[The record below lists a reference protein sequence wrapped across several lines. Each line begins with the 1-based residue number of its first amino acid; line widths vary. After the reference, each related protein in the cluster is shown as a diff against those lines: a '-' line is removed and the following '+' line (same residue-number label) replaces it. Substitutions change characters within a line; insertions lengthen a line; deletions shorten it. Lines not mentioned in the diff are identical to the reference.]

1 MRAVPFCLAAAATM
15 LLSGCAGYTVG
26 PIRPTPMK
34 DVRRICVKNFINDTL
49 EPHVAVLLAN
59 SLIKQLQLDSTY
71 EITDEAHADAIL
83 QGTLDE
89 KQRRPARS
97 LRGNIL
103 QTREYTLTLRAH
115 YTVTETKSGRVLDQR
130 KAMGATS
137 FFVSGGAAGES
148 LLTADS
154 NQDEYQA
161 LPLAAEDLAVRIA
174 SLVSEGW

>member
-1 MRAVPFCLAAAATM
+1 MRTLLTAIATATA
-15 LLSGCAGYTVG
+15 LLLGGCVGYTVG

-34 DVRRICVKNFINDTL
+34 NVRRLCVKNFKNDTL
-49 EPHVAVLLAN
+49 ETRVSVLLAN
-59 SLIKQLQLDSTY
+59 SLIKQFQLDGTY

-97 LRGNIL
+97 LQGNVL
-103 QTREYTLTLRAH
+103 QTREYTLNLRAH
-115 YTVTETKSGRVLDQR
+115 YTVTEAKTGRVLDNR
-130 KAMGATS
+130 KATGSTS
-137 FFVSGGAAGES
+137 FFVASASSSES
-148 LLTADS
+148 LLIADS

-161 LPLAAEDLAVRIA
+161 LPLATEDLAIRIA

>member
-1 MRAVPFCLAAAATM
+1 MRNLLCLAAVASTF
-15 LLSGCAGYTVG
+15 LSGCAGYTVG

-34 DVRRICVKNFINDTL
+34 NVRRICVKNFKNDTL
-49 EPHVAVLLAN
+49 EPRVAVLLAN
-59 SLIKQLQLDSTY
+59 SLIRQIQIDSTY
-71 EITDEAHADAIL
+71 EVTDEAHADAIL

-103 QTREYTLTLRAH
+103 QTREYTLSLRAH
-115 YTVTETKSGRVLDQR
+115 YVVTETKTGRMLDSR
-130 KAMGATS
+130 KATGSTS
-137 FFVSGGAAGES
+137 FFVSGGVAGES

-161 LPLAAEDLAVRIA
+161 FPLAAEDLAIRIA